1 MAAKKKTIRRRTFV
15 KKTTSA
21 KTVKKKETPI
31 KPKEEIK
38 SEGLLETLKVV
49 HDEPLKTETPVPSEQ
64 HPSVEPVPPTPE
76 TPASENSP
84 VPSVKPPEVLPQT
97 QAEPVT
103 GTAGV
108 VIPAVGTVTE
118 TPANTENQPAQGQKA
133 PDQKQNGGSTPVNN
147 SFVPASQTSEPHAE
161 TEHEGMSKLKFFLMV
176 FFAVLLVAVVVMG
189 AYVYIQDSQKKSAK
203 KSAITSVLP
212 SPTSSAP
219 TATTLTVNKKAFSI
233 VILNGSG
240 IAGEAGK
247 EKALLEQ
254 EGYVVSSVGNAE
266 TSDNKTTKI
275 QAKSDVPKAWVT
287 TLKMSLEKRYTD
299 VVIQNAS
306 QSASANVTVTLG
318 SGQK

>member
-15 KKTTSA
+15 KKTTTA

-31 KPKEEIK
+31 KPKEEVQE
-38 SEGLLETLKVV
+38 EGLLETLKVI
-49 HDEPLKTETPVPSEQ
+49 HEEPLKTDTPVQLEQ
-64 HPSVEPVPPTPE
+64 HPSVEPVVPAPE
-76 TPASENSP
+76 TTVVENSP
-84 VPSVKPPEVLPQT
+84 VSSIKPPEVPPQT
-97 QAEPVT
+97 QPEPVT

-118 TPANTENQPAQGQKA
+118 TPANSENPTAQAQKT
-133 PDQKQNGGSTPVNN
+133 PDEKQSGSPTPVNN
-147 SFVPASQTSEPHAE
+147 TFVPASQTLESHIE

-176 FFAVLLVAVVVMG
+176 FFAVLLVAVVIMG
-189 AYVYIQDSQKKSAK
+189 AYVYFQDSQKKSVK
-203 KSAITSVLP
+203 KSARSSVVP
-212 SPTSSAP
+212 SPTVSSP

-247 EKALLEQ
+247 EKTLLEQ

-266 TSDNKTTKI
+266 TSDNKNTKI
-275 QAKSDVPKAWVT
+275 QAKSDVPKAWIT
-287 TLKMSLEKRYTD
+287 TLKMSLEKRYSD

-306 QSASANVTVTLG
+306 NSASANVTVILG